1 MPELS
6 LPQNV
11 ILMVHLPPLPGA
23 PDASL
28 TMAELIG
35 FACRDAEVAQA
46 AGADGVLVENYGD
59 IPFFKDGVPAV
70 TIAAM
75 ATIVTHVRQ
84 AVTIPVGVNVLRND
98 ACAALSIA
106 AATGAGFIRVN
117 VHCGAR
123 VTDQGIIE
131 GRAAETLRLRRDLG
145 ANVAILADVAVKHSA
160 PLGPEQLAQL
170 ARDTAYRGH
179 ADALIVTGSGTGAP
193 VDLDALRIVRQA
205 VPDRPLYLGS
215 GVTDDNVAALL
226 NQADGVIVGT
236 SVKEGGLTGNPL
248 DPARTRRLIA
258 HSAGQ
263 AQDQRWPSANSSN

>member
-1 MPELS
+1 M
-6 LPQNV
+6 
-11 ILMVHLPPLPGA
+11 G
-23 PDASL
+23 
-28 TMAELIG
+28 ELIDR
-35 FACRDAEVAQA
+35 ACRDAEVAQA

-59 IPFFKDGVPAV
+59 APFFKDCVPPV

-84 AVTIPVGVNVLRND
+84 AVTIPVGLNVLRND
-98 ACAALSIA
+98 ARAALSIA
-106 AATGAGFIRVN
+106 AATGGSFIRVN

-160 PLGPEQLAQL
+160 PLGPEQLGQS

-179 ADALIVTGSGTGAP
+179 ADALIVTGNTTGAP
-193 VDLDALRIVRQA
+193 VDLDALHAVKQA

-215 GVTDDNVAALL
+215 GVTEDNVAALL
-226 NQADGVIVGT
+226 TQADGVIVGT
-236 SVKEGGLTGNPL
+236 AVKVGGITENPL
-248 DPARTRRLIA
+248 DPDRTRRLLDRA
-258 HSAGQ
+258 
-263 AQDQRWPSANSSN
+263 RSANLKSTI